1 MIIGNPYT
9 FSIIIDIVDEWN
21 IDKSFNNGLLFIGVN
36 GVLIPDKIL
45 NATLNIEIPVLIK
58 KLENPVNDME
68 IFSMEKNKAFICIYK
83 KVFSDSP
90 DETNCGYD
98 ISPWEFLDNDYF
110 IFMVSDEAQVRI
122 LSARLEYIIEESC
135 HNLEEMDVID
145 TYISNAELGKAV
157 EQLKEFDK
165 KNR

>member
-21 IDKSFNNGLLFIGVN
+21 IDKSFNNGLLFIGIN

-45 NATLNIEIPVLIK
+45 NATLNVEIPLLIK
-58 KLENPVNDME
+58 KIENPVKDME
-68 IFSMEKNKAFICIYK
+68 IFSMKKNKAFICIYK
-83 KVFSDSP
+83 KVFLDSS
-90 DETNCGYD
+90 DETNYGYD

-110 IFMVSDEAQVRI
+110 VFMVSDGDQVRI

-135 HNLEEMDVID
+135 HNLEEIDVID

-157 EQLKEFDK
+157 AQLKEFDK
-165 KNR
+165 RNR

>member
-45 NATLNIEIPVLIK
+45 NATLNVEIPVLIK

-68 IFSMEKNKAFICIYK
+68 IFSMEKTRHLFAFTKRFFQIVLMKQIVVMIYHHGN
-83 KVFSDSP
+83 F
-90 DETNCGYD
+90 
-98 ISPWEFLDNDYF
+98 
-110 IFMVSDEAQVRI
+110 
-122 LSARLEYIIEESC
+122 
-135 HNLEEMDVID
+135 
-145 TYISNAELGKAV
+145 
-157 EQLKEFDK
+157 
-165 KNR
+165 